1 MYIYIMRHGE
11 TYWNKDGKIQGSSDI
26 ELTEFGVELAKLSAD
41 GFFRDGICFDRIYTS
56 PLTRA
61 IRTAELIAE
70 KNLKSYKKVSNDAG
84 KDGQTEADF
93 RIDSRIRE
101 MCFGKYEGLKLKELR
116 NHDENIVNCF
126 AHPDLY
132 IADETGETYDEVYAR
147 IDDFM
152 ERELL
157 PLEQNPELKNVL
169 VLCHGTVIR
178 AFLSRINSIDLEG
191 FWKIRQPNCSI
202 NKIELKNGTFTSVQE
217 NILYYESEE
226 LMHRGIL

>member
-26 ELTEFGVELAKLSAD
+26 ELTDFGVELAKLSAD
-41 GFFRDGICFDRIYTS
+41 GFLRDGICFDRIYTS

-61 IRTAELIAE
+61 IRTAEIIAE
-70 KNLKSYKKVSNDAG
+70 KNLK
-84 KDGQTEADF
+84 KDKGTAEAVEDDIQKQSEF
-93 RIDSRIRE
+93 RIDPRIRE

-126 AHPDLY
+126 SHPALY

-157 PLEQNPELKNVL
+157 PLERNPEMKNVL

-178 AFLSRINSIDLEG
+178 AFLSRINGIDLEG
-191 FWKIRQPNCSI
+191 FWKIRQPNCCI
-202 NKIELKNGTFTSVQE
+202 NKIELRDGMFTSVQE